1 MESEVS
7 ILGARGFDRGRPTE
21 LQAEVPLTS
30 QNKWQKNNCQRSS
43 TNCSLNKSRTSNLTS
58 P

>member
-30 QNKWQKNNCQRSS
+30 
-43 TNCSLNKSRTSNLTS
+43 
-58 P
+58 